1 MLIHLATL
9 SNYQNKEKEKNKM
22 EREIIKATENFTKRD
37 LFNTTGGISLQS
49 LPKGTQITVTA
60 VAIVNTENEKGEPT
74 EVTVLVTPDT
84 VISSISPVV
93 RKQAYDLIDMME
105 DGNPITVETA
115 TGTSKGDRNYLTL
128 KLV

>member
-1 MLIHLATL
+1 MA
-9 SNYQNKEKEKNKM
+9 
-22 EREIIKATENFTKRD
+22 REIIKATENFTKRD

-60 VAIVNTENEKGEPT
+60 AAIVNTENEKGEPA

-105 DGNPITVETA
+105 DGGTITVETA

>member
-1 MLIHLATL
+1 MA
-9 SNYQNKEKEKNKM
+9 
-22 EREIIKATENFTKRD
+22 REIIKATKGFTKRD

-105 DGNPITVETA
+105 EDGNPITVEVA
-115 TGTSKGDRNYLTL
+115 SGTSKGDRDYLTL